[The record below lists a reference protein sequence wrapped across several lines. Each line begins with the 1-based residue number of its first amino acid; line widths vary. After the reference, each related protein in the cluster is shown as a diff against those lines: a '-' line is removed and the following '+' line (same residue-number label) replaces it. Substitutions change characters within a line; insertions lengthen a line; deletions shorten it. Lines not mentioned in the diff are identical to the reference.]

1 MQEIIQEPVKV
12 VKWNDGIKEKVKS
25 VVSLLGVGGRIGIS
39 WQVGNK
45 EFFLG
50 GSMQTIEVERVI
62 KIKNS
67 NFKLHQGESRV
78 VDL

>member
-1 MQEIIQEPVKV
+1 MQEIIQEPIRKPKWGDEVKEKAKKV
-12 VKWNDGIKEKVKS
+12 VG
-25 VVSLLGVGGRIGIS
+25 LMGQGGRIGIS

-67 NFKLHQGESRV
+67 VFKLHDGKSRV